1 MLKAITFDE
10 LTKILYSKLILFS
23 GLDRT
28 QIRNADGLQGSNI
41 EKLID
46 STKIE
51 SLQINDSF
59 IIFEIVESSDRL
71 NIGEEDD
78 DTISSIIEYKLIVRC
93 YGWPSAILAQ
103 QILARFKTNDNLLEL
118 RSKGIY
124 INNIITIDP
133 IKEFINNIW
142 WPRRDFTIKMLVRY
156 STQKVDPSSVFSEE
170 LSDISLYTS

>member
-59 IIFEIVESSDRL
+59 IIFEIVESPDRL
-71 NIGEEDD
+71 NIDEEDD
-78 DTISSIIEYKLIVRC
+78 DTISSIIEYKFIVRC

-124 INNIITIDP
+124 INNISTIDP